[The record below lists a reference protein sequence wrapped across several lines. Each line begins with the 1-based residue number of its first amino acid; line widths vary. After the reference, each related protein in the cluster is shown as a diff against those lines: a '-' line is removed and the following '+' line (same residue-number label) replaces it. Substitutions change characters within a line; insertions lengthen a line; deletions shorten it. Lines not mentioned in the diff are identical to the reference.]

1 MSDPRSMSEAIEHL
15 RQGQWQKA
23 HDIVHGDE
31 SPLACWAHAVVHLQ
45 EGDVDNAGYWFG
57 RAKRPFSP
65 DARAELETLA
75 AAVAARV
82 SGPGEGSR

>member
-1 MSDPRSMSEAIEHL
+1 MSLGAAIDLL
-15 RQGQWQKA
+15 RQGHWQKA

-57 RAKRPFSP
+57 RAKRPISR
-65 DARAELETLA
+65 DAAGELEKLA
-75 AAVAARV
+75 AAVAQA
-82 SGPGEGSR
+82 G

>member
-1 MSDPRSMSEAIEHL
+1 MSLGAAIDLL
-15 RQGQWQKA
+15 RQGHWQKA

-57 RAKRPFSP
+57 RAKRPFSR
-65 DARAELETLA
+65 DAAGEVEKLA
-75 AAVAARV
+75 AAVAQA
-82 SGPGEGSR
+82 G

>member
-1 MSDPRSMSEAIEHL
+1 MSKSVSLAAAIELL
-15 RQGQWQKA
+15 REGRWQEA

-57 RAKRPFSP
+57 RAARPFSR
-65 DARAELETLA
+65 DAAAELEKLA
-75 AAVAARV
+75 AAVSR
-82 SGPGEGSR
+82 PG